1 MKRWQVTSIDVD
13 GTGATSPTYSM
24 GSMPLYVMIPNQQT
38 VDAAK
43 QQIADTLK

>member
-24 GSMPLYVMIPNQQT
+24 GSMPLYVMIPDQKT